1 MFLPVHLR
9 RELIRTCSTNA
20 ELITWISTV
29 FLPGGDIASINNL
42 ATLYPADITQG
53 SPFDTGIL
61 NAVTPQYKRIAAFQ
75 GDGVF
80 QAPRRWLLQN
90 TVPTNPN
97 VWGFLS
103 KRLKALPILGSLHAS
118 DILDVY
124 GGGEMG
130 DYLIHF
136 VNNLNPNSAALLQW
150 PKYTLQS
157 RQIMTF
163 LDGLIPLEISADTY
177 RQAAMNALTNLTLAN
192 PV

>member
-1 MFLPVHLR
+1 MVLLHCR
-9 RELIRTCSTNA
+9 RDLIRNCSTDA

-29 FLPGGDIASINNL
+29 FLPGADLASINNA

-103 KRLKALPILGSLHAS
+103 KRLKALLILGSVHAS

-150 PKYTLQS
+150 PQYTLQS

-163 LDGLIPLEISADTY
+163 LDGLIPLAISADTY
-177 RQAAMNALTNLTLAN
+177 RQAAMNALTNLTLAS